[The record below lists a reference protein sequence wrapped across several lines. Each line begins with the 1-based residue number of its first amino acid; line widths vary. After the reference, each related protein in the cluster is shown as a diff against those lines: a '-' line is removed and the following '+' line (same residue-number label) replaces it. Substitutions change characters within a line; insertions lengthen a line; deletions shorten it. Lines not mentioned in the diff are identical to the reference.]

1 MKHMKTFDV
10 IDVNRIGFIGH
21 SEGGMIAPMVGTM
34 SDDVAFMVLMAAPGV
49 VCRDLLMTQRML
61 LGRAAGATEQEM
73 DFANRQFTEIDRLIS
88 NGGSE
93 DEVVAL
99 FLKFARNNNPVLDK
113 TDEELIKTIRPQAGT
128 LMSPWF
134 RYFMEFQPADFLSK
148 ITCPVLA
155 INGTMDLQVW
165 HEQNL
170 DAIIRIMEKS
180 GGDLTAKRYEGLSH
194 LFQPAKIGSV
204 AEYAQIEITMDETV
218 LTDIAAWIN
227 AKMN

>member
-1 MKHMKTFDV
+1 M
-10 IDVNRIGFIGH
+10 IDAKRIGLIGH

-34 SDDVAFMVLMAAPGV
+34 TDDVAFMVLMAGPGV
-49 VCRDLLMTQRML
+49 SGRELILLQRRL
-61 LGRAAGATEQEM
+61 LGRARGATDGEM

-99 FLKFARNNNPVLDK
+99 FLKFARNNNQNLEK
-113 TDEELIKTIRPQAGT
+113 TDEQLTGTIRPQAVT

-134 RYFMEFQPADFLSK
+134 RYFMDFEPADYLRK
-148 ITCPVLA
+148 TTCPVLA
-155 INGTMDLQVW
+155 INGMLDLQVW

-170 DAIIRIMEKS
+170 DAIIRIMEES
-180 GGDLTAKRYEGLSH
+180 GGDITAKRYEGLNH
-194 LFQPAKIGSV
+194 LFQPAETGSI

-218 LTDIAAWIN
+218 LSDIATWIN
-227 AKMN
+227 AKVN